1 MGVQNS
7 INTIIGSVAGAA
19 IAADLAESKKE
30 AKIDKLK
37 KEDASLQK
45 EDESIPLEL
54 KKQQTELLNAKDE
67 KAQNKMS
74 FLQGDIDQ
82 YAYNIANRNAKM
94 KVQNSKFQKE
104 QLNKRLGEIKT
115 RREEIAKQLGGK
127 QYVKKNKQ

>member
-7 INTIIGSVAGAA
+7 INAVIGSVAGAA

-45 EDESIPLEL
+45 EAESIPLEL
-54 KKQQTELLNAKDE
+54 KKQQTDMLNAKDE

-104 QLNKRLGEIKT
+104 QLQKRLGEIST

-127 QYVKKNKQ
+127 

>member
-7 INTIIGSVAGAA
+7 INTVIGSIAGAA

-45 EDESIPLEL
+45 EAESIPLEL
-54 KKQQTELLNAKDE
+54 KKQQTEMLNAKDE

-127 QYVKKNKQ
+127 

>member
-1 MGVQNS
+1 MGIQNS
-7 INTIIGSVAGAA
+7 INAAIGSMAGVA
-19 IAADLAESKKE
+19 IATGQAESKKE

-45 EDESIPLEL
+45 EAEGIPLEL
-54 KKQQTELLNAKDE
+54 KKQQTEMLNAKDE

-104 QLNKRLGEIKT
+104 QLKKRLGEIST
-115 RREEIAKQLGGK
+115 RREEIAEQLGGK
-127 QYVKKNKQ
+127 

>member
-45 EDESIPLEL
+45 EAESIPLEL
-54 KKQQTELLNAKDE
+54 KKQQTEMLNAKDE

-94 KVQNSKFQKE
+94 KVLNSKFQKE

-127 QYVKKNKQ
+127 

>member
-1 MGVQNS
+1 MGIQNS
-7 INTIIGSVAGAA
+7 INSAIGSIAGVA
-19 IAADLAESKKE
+19 IAASQAEAKEE

-45 EDESIPLEL
+45 EAEGIPLEL
-54 KKQQTELLNAKDE
+54 KKQQTEMLNVKDE

-94 KVQNSKFQKE
+94 KVLNSKFQKE
-104 QLNKRLGEIKT
+104 QLNKRFGEIKA
-115 RREEIAKQLGGK
+115 RREEIAKKLGGK
-127 QYVKKNKQ
+127 

>member
-45 EDESIPLEL
+45 EAESIPLEL

-127 QYVKKNKQ
+127 

>member
-1 MGVQNS
+1 MGIQNS
-7 INTIIGSVAGAA
+7 INAAIGSIAGVA
-19 IAADLAESKKE
+19 IATGQAESKKE

-45 EDESIPLEL
+45 EAESIPLEL
-54 KKQQTELLNAKDE
+54 KRQQTDMLNAKDE

-104 QLNKRLGEIKT
+104 QLQKRLGEIST

-127 QYVKKNKQ
+127 

>member
-7 INTIIGSVAGAA
+7 INTVIGSIAGAA
-19 IAADLAESKKE
+19 ITAELAESKKE

-45 EDESIPLEL
+45 EAESIPLEL
-54 KKQQTELLNAKDE
+54 KRQQTDMLNAKDE

-104 QLNKRLGEIKT
+104 QLKKRLGEIST

-127 QYVKKNKQ
+127 

>member
-7 INTIIGSVAGAA
+7 INAVIGSVAGAA

-45 EDESIPLEL
+45 EAESIPLEL
-54 KKQQTELLNAKDE
+54 KRQQTDMLNAKDE

-104 QLNKRLGEIKT
+104 QLQKRLGEIST

-127 QYVKKNKQ
+127 

>member
-7 INTIIGSVAGAA
+7 INAVIGSIAGAA

-45 EDESIPLEL
+45 EAEDIPLEL
-54 KKQQTELLNAKDE
+54 KKQQTEMLNAKDE

-104 QLNKRLGEIKT
+104 QLQKRLGEIST

-127 QYVKKNKQ
+127 

>member
-1 MGVQNS
+1 MGIQNS
-7 INTIIGSVAGAA
+7 INAAIGSIAGVA
-19 IAADLAESKKE
+19 IATGQAESKKE

-45 EDESIPLEL
+45 EAESIPLEL
-54 KKQQTELLNAKDE
+54 KRQQTDMLNAKDE

-104 QLNKRLGEIKT
+104 QLNKRLGEIKA

-127 QYVKKNKQ
+127 

>member
-1 MGVQNS
+1 MGIQNS
-7 INTIIGSVAGAA
+7 INAAIGSMAGVA
-19 IAADLAESKKE
+19 IATGQAESKKE

-45 EDESIPLEL
+45 EAESIPLEL
-54 KKQQTELLNAKDE
+54 KKQQTEMLNAKDE

-104 QLNKRLGEIKT
+104 QLQKRLGEIST

-127 QYVKKNKQ
+127 

>member
-7 INTIIGSVAGAA
+7 INAVIGSIAGAA

-45 EDESIPLEL
+45 EAENIPLEL
-54 KKQQTELLNAKDE
+54 KKQQTEMLNAKDE

-104 QLNKRLGEIKT
+104 QLQKRLGEIST

-127 QYVKKNKQ
+127 

>member
-7 INTIIGSVAGAA
+7 INTVIGSIAGAA
-19 IAADLAESKKE
+19 ITAELAESKKE

-45 EDESIPLEL
+45 EAEGIPLEL
-54 KKQQTELLNAKDE
+54 KKQQTEILNAKDE

-104 QLNKRLGEIKT
+104 QLQKRLGEIST

-127 QYVKKNKQ
+127 

>member
-1 MGVQNS
+1 MGIQNS
-7 INTIIGSVAGAA
+7 INAAIGSMAGVA
-19 IAADLAESKKE
+19 IATGQAESKKE

-45 EDESIPLEL
+45 EAESIPLEL
-54 KKQQTELLNAKDE
+54 KKQQTEMLNAKDE

-104 QLNKRLGEIKT
+104 QLQKRLGEIST
-115 RREEIAKQLGGK
+115 RREEIAEQLGGK
-127 QYVKKNKQ
+127 